1 MRPYSTDLRERIIQH
16 HTAGV
21 HHDEIASTFQV
32 SHRTIERYVR
42 RLQTTGSLEAG
53 ITTGR
58 HRFVNNDQLL
68 VFEKQLENYSDM
80 TLEQHQKLWFE
91 TQNQRL
97 STATISRMIKRL
109 GWTLKKNVSRDRTQ
123 RGFTPNVA

>member
-16 HTAGV
+16 NTAGV

-32 SHRTIERYVR
+32 GHRTIERYVR
-42 RLQTTGSLEAG
+42 LLQTTGSLEAR

-58 HRFVNNDQLL
+58 HRAVNNDQLL
-68 VFEKQLENYSDM
+68 VFEKQLENNSDL
-80 TLEQHQKLWFE
+80 TLEQHQKLWLE
-91 TQNQRL
+91 NQEQLL

-109 GWTLKKNVSRDRTQ
+109 GWTLKKNNSRYRTQ
-123 RGFTPNVA
+123 

>member
-21 HHDEIASTFQV
+21 HHDDIASIFQV
-32 SHRTIERYVR
+32 GHRTIERYI
-42 RLQTTGSLEAG
+42 RLLEITGSLEPR
-53 ITTGR
+53 ITSGR

-68 VFEKQLENYSDM
+68 VFKKHLESNSDM

-91 TQNQRL
+91 NQEQLL
-97 STATISRMIKRL
+97 STATISRMITRL
-109 GWTLKKNVSRDRTQ
+109 GWTLKKNGSRLRTQ
-123 RGFTPNVA
+123 

>member
-16 HTAGV
+16 NTAGV

-32 SHRTIERYVR
+32 GHRTIERYVR
-42 RLQTTGSLEAG
+42 LLQTTGSLEAR

-68 VFEKQLENYSDM
+68 VFVKQLENNSDM
-80 TLEQHQKLWFE
+80 TLEQHQKLWLE
-91 TQNQRL
+91 TQEQLL

-123 RGFTPNVA
+123 RGFTPNLA

>member
-32 SHRTIERYVR
+32 GHRTIERYIR
-42 RLQTTGSLEAG
+42 LLQTTGSLEART
-53 ITTGR
+53 TTGR

-68 VFEKQLENYSDM
+68 VFEKQLENNSDM
-80 TLEQHQKLWFE
+80 TLEQHQKLWLE
-91 TQNQRL
+91 TQEQLL

-109 GWTLKKNVSRDRTQ
+109 GGTFKKSDHARERF
-123 RGFTPNVA
+123 RP

>member
-16 HTAGV
+16 NTAGV

-32 SHRTIERYVR
+32 GHRTIERYIH
-42 RLQTTGSLEAG
+42 LLETTGSLEARV
-53 ITTGR
+53 TTGR

-68 VFEKQLENYSDM
+68 VFEKQLESNSDM
-80 TLEQHQKLWFE
+80 TLEQHQKLWLE
-91 TQNQRL
+91 TQEQLL

-109 GWTLKKNVSRDRTQ
+109 GWTLKKNVSRHRTQ
-123 RGFTPNVA
+123 RGFTPNLA

>member
-16 HTAGV
+16 NTAGV
-21 HHDEIASTFQV
+21 HHDEIATTFQV
-32 SHRTIERYVR
+32 AHRTIERYVR
-42 RLQTTGSLEAG
+42 LLQTTGSLEAR

-68 VFEKQLENYSDM
+68 VFEKQLENNSDM
-80 TLEQHQKLWFE
+80 TLEQHQKLWLE
-91 TQNQRL
+91 TQEQLL

-109 GWTLKKNVSRDRTQ
+109 GWTLKKNVSCHRTQ